1 VLALQTNSGTTAVT
15 IDTSQNVGIGVVPST
30 WTLYDRVF
38 QLGSSSSFYTY
49 QQTELNIS
57 TNQYYN
63 GGSKYLGTGASAR
76 YQQSAGAHVWYY
88 AGSGTAGGAVSYTES
103 MRIDSSG
110 NVGIG
115 ATSPGSKLHVY
126 AGNVSTL
133 GAVATSG
140 LTIGNGGSNNNLCQI
155 GLGYPG
161 TYQPTAISAIT
172 TTQTGY
178 CISDLVFATRS
189 VNTDTAP
196 TERMRIDSSGN
207 AYFQYGGATQNGAP
221 SGINLT
227 GPASTQLQ
235 FYMLKSTQV
244 EAHFGFKS
252 STDTNLYVGTGG
264 GMSGIGIYGLYQAN
278 TSNTWTAVSDLR
290 FKTELE
296 PVSNAL
302 EKVANVRTVTGRYT
316 HDEENGVT
324 RRRPFLIAQDF
335 VDALPEAV
343 DQQDPEKLGLSYSD
357 TVVLAFAAIKELKAI
372 NDQQAETINAL
383 TARIVAL
390 EAK

>member
-1 VLALQTNSGTTAVT
+1 MASIINASSSGSGGIVQTADASGVLQLQSNGTAAVT
-15 IDTSQNVGIGVVPST
+15 IDTSQRVGIGTTSPTSPLQVNTAGVNTTVQINST
-30 WTLYDRVF
+30 DA
-38 QLGSSSSFYTY
+38 
-49 QQTELNIS
+49 
-57 TNQYYN
+57 N
-63 GGSKYLGTGASAR
+63 GGYGAVLALNNTGTGGRQYAIYSTSNADGDVGGGKFKF
-76 YQQSAGAHVWYY
+76 YDVTAGA
-88 AGSGTAGGAVSYTES
+88 
-103 MRIDSSG
+103 
-110 NVGIG
+110 
-115 ATSPGSKLHVY
+115 
-126 AGNVSTL
+126 
-133 GAVATSG
+133 
-140 LTIGNGGSNNNLCQI
+140 
-155 GLGYPG
+155 
-161 TYQPTAISAIT
+161 
-172 TTQTGY
+172 
-178 CISDLVFATRS
+178 TR
-189 VNTDTAP
+189 
-196 TERMRIDSSGN
+196 MFIDSSGN
-207 AYFQYGGATQNGAP
+207 AYFQYGGASQNGAP

-343 DQQDPEKLGLSYSD
+343 DQQDPDKLGLSYSD

-383 TARIVAL
+383 TARVVAL
-390 EAK
+390 ESK